1 MKRDFLKIRKR
12 LIVGCL
18 AAAIAVAQPVSS
30 VFANP
35 HYDRRDT
42 VAEEEFI
49 YSARTSGT
57 ESSRKKVNSKAWKKI
72 NGVCYNGSG
81 EIIPGAITRGMDVS
95 EWQGN
100 IDWKQVKKSD
110 IDFAFVRISYGLTH
124 EDYTYDENM
133 TNAELAGVPTG
144 TYVYSTALS
153 TTTALKEAQLAIS
166 KMQGYKVSY
175 PVVYDLEYAKA
186 SKLSA
191 KTVSEMAL
199 TFCNEV
205 RRAGY
210 YPMVYCNTNW
220 YDNYIDWSLLS
231 GVDVWIVR
239 YGDTIQAPDKERYN
253 YTIWQSTDG
262 NRESGLNSTSGLV
275 AGIPAGNDVDMDFG
289 YVDYTK
295 KITPRWKSL
304 HSYVPAMKPDTGSND
319 GSQEQTGLHQENG
332 KYYYVNENGERVS
345 DQWVTVNGKT
355 YYISSDGYAL
365 MGMKKVDGKC
375 YWFHTKSGY
384 MFKNRRVTRSTILEA
399 TVYVARMECTK
410 SGKKVGSTPI
420 ISGKTEKRIRDG

>member
-1 MKRDFLKIRKR
+1 MKK
-12 LIVGCL
+12 LITTVLCS
-18 AAAIAVAQPVSS
+18 AVAGLTIFSAPKIAGQTYAQSQYAYTTVSTQS
-30 VFANP
+30 SNISYADEIDKMVETGTFDSSSLTKEQIALINKKYGEDPQAIQELQKKSDSIKNP
-35 HYDRRDT
+35 SLASIDTSIYAHDAQFKGYD
-42 VAEEEFI
+42 I
-49 YSARTSGT
+49 
-57 ESSRKKVNSKAWKKI
+57 I
-72 NGVCYNGSG
+72 NGIDIS
-81 EIIPGAITRGMDVS
+81 R
-95 EWQGN
+95 WQGN

-231 GVDVWIVR
+231 GVDVWIAR

-289 YVDYTK
+289 YVDYTCLLY
-295 KITPRWKSL
+295 TSPSPRDCS
-304 HSYVPAMKPDTGSND
+304 
-319 GSQEQTGLHQENG
+319 
-332 KYYYVNENGERVS
+332 
-345 DQWVTVNGKT
+345 
-355 YYISSDGYAL
+355 
-365 MGMKKVDGKC
+365 
-375 YWFHTKSGY
+375 
-384 MFKNRRVTRSTILEA
+384 
-399 TVYVARMECTK
+399 
-410 SGKKVGSTPI
+410 
-420 ISGKTEKRIRDG
+420 

>member
-100 IDWKQVKKSD
+100 IDWKQVKRSD

-220 YDNYIDWSLLS
+220 YDNYIGASCEIS
-231 GVDVWIVR
+231 IVDF
-239 YGDTIQAPDKERYN
+239 P
-253 YTIWQSTDG
+253 
-262 NRESGLNSTSGLV
+262 
-275 AGIPAGNDVDMDFG
+275 
-289 YVDYTK
+289 
-295 KITPRWKSL
+295 
-304 HSYVPAMKPDTGSND
+304 
-319 GSQEQTGLHQENG
+319 
-332 KYYYVNENGERVS
+332 
-345 DQWVTVNGKT
+345 
-355 YYISSDGYAL
+355 
-365 MGMKKVDGKC
+365 
-375 YWFHTKSGY
+375 
-384 MFKNRRVTRSTILEA
+384 
-399 TVYVARMECTK
+399 
-410 SGKKVGSTPI
+410 
-420 ISGKTEKRIRDG
+420 

>member
-1 MKRDFLKIRKR
+1 MKRDFFKIRKR
-12 LIVGCL
+12 IMVGCL
-18 AAAIAVAQPVSS
+18 TAAIAVVQPVSS

-57 ESSRKKVNSKAWKKI
+57 ESSRKKVNPKAWKKI

-166 KMQGYKVSY
+166 KMQGHKVS
-175 PVVYDLEYAKA
+175 
-186 SKLSA
+186 LS
-191 KTVSEMAL
+191 L
-199 TFCNEV
+199 
-205 RRAGY
+205 
-210 YPMVYCNTNW
+210 
-220 YDNYIDWSLLS
+220 IH
-231 GVDVWIVR
+231 I
-239 YGDTIQAPDKERYN
+239 
-253 YTIWQSTDG
+253 
-262 NRESGLNSTSGLV
+262 
-275 AGIPAGNDVDMDFG
+275 
-289 YVDYTK
+289 
-295 KITPRWKSL
+295 
-304 HSYVPAMKPDTGSND
+304 
-319 GSQEQTGLHQENG
+319 
-332 KYYYVNENGERVS
+332 
-345 DQWVTVNGKT
+345 
-355 YYISSDGYAL
+355 
-365 MGMKKVDGKC
+365 
-375 YWFHTKSGY
+375 
-384 MFKNRRVTRSTILEA
+384 
-399 TVYVARMECTK
+399 
-410 SGKKVGSTPI
+410 
-420 ISGKTEKRIRDG
+420 

>member
-1 MKRDFLKIRKR
+1 MKRDFFKIRKR
-12 LIVGCL
+12 IIVGCL
-18 AAAIAVAQPVSS
+18 ATVIAVAQPVSS

-175 PVVYDLEYAKA
+175 PVVYDLEDAKA

-231 GVDVWIVR
+231 GVDVWIAR
-239 YGDTIQAPDKERYN
+239 YGDWKECRSKN
-253 YTIWQSTDG
+253 YRSDVGISYERRVNDCRSPVYDRQG
-262 NRESGLNSTSGLV
+262 REI
-275 AGIPAGNDVDMDFG
+275 AGISIKRRLRGN
-289 YVDYTK
+289 
-295 KITPRWKSL
+295 
-304 HSYVPAMKPDTGSND
+304 
-319 GSQEQTGLHQENG
+319 E
-332 KYYYVNENGERVS
+332 
-345 DQWVTVNGKT
+345 
-355 YYISSDGYAL
+355 
-365 MGMKKVDGKC
+365 
-375 YWFHTKSGY
+375 
-384 MFKNRRVTRSTILEA
+384 
-399 TVYVARMECTK
+399 
-410 SGKKVGSTPI
+410 
-420 ISGKTEKRIRDG
+420 

>member
-1 MKRDFLKIRKR
+1 
-12 LIVGCL
+12 
-18 AAAIAVAQPVSS
+18 
-30 VFANP
+30 
-35 HYDRRDT
+35 
-42 VAEEEFI
+42 
-49 YSARTSGT
+49 
-57 ESSRKKVNSKAWKKI
+57 
-72 NGVCYNGSG
+72 
-81 EIIPGAITRGMDVS
+81 
-95 EWQGN
+95 
-100 IDWKQVKKSD
+100 
-110 IDFAFVRISYGLTH
+110 
-124 EDYTYDENM
+124 
-133 TNAELAGVPTG
+133 
-144 TYVYSTALS
+144 
-153 TTTALKEAQLAIS
+153 
-166 KMQGYKVSY
+166 MQGYKVSY

-231 GVDVWIVR
+231 GVDVWIAR

-332 KYYYVNENGERVS
+332 KYYYVNEN
-345 DQWVTVNGKT
+345 
-355 YYISSDGYAL
+355 
-365 MGMKKVDGKC
+365 
-375 YWFHTKSGY
+375 
-384 MFKNRRVTRSTILEA
+384 RRTCVRS
-399 TVYVARMECTK
+399 
-410 SGKKVGSTPI
+410 VGNC
-420 ISGKTEKRIRDG
+420 KWKDLLYQF